1 MAISQRLDL
10 DQALQRI
17 LLDVVRP
24 TAQEAVAT
32 GDALGRVLA
41 ETISAPIDLPPF
53 DASAMDG
60 FALRADDVAGG
71 PPRTLTLAGTSLA
84 GHPMTASIDA
94 GQCARIFTG
103 APMPAGT
110 DAVAIQ
116 EDCTLEGDRVR
127 FEQPVRSGDHVRP
140 VGHDVR
146 RGTPLLERGR
156 TLNAFD
162 LGWLA
167 ASGIHTVSAY
177 PRLTVAILSTGDE
190 LREPGMPLTPGA
202 IFDANRTL
210 LRTLLSPLPV
220 DMVDLGI
227 VPDSQERIAETLLQ
241 ADRDADLVICSGGVS
256 VGDADWVK
264 RVVEDVG
271 SLQLWRL
278 NLKPGK
284 PLAYGRLR
292 RAAFFGLPGN
302 PVSAVVTLL
311 LVVRPV
317 LEAMLGARPTAAP
330 MTTAV
335 LRTGLTHAPGRE
347 EYQRGTLRLVDGVSE
362 VTVTGDQ
369 SSNRLASFAQANCL
383 IRIPKAHG
391 DLEAGT
397 QVMVLPFYGLL

>member
-1 MAISQRLDL
+1 MAVSQRLDL
-10 DQALQRI
+10 DQALQRM
-17 LLDVVRP
+17 LMDVVQP
-24 TAQEAVAT
+24 SAQEAVAT

-41 ETISAPIDLPPF
+41 KTITAPIDLPPF

-71 PPRTLTLAGTSLA
+71 PPRTLMLSGTSLA
-84 GHPMTASIDA
+84 GHPMTAPIDA

-103 APMPAGT
+103 APMPAGA

-140 VGHDVR
+140 AGHDVR

-210 LRTLLSPLPV
+210 LRALLSRLPV
-220 DMVDLGI
+220 DVIDLGI

-241 ADRDADLVICSGGVS
+241 ADQDADLVICSGGVS

-317 LEAMLGARPTAAP
+317 LEAMLGARPTAPP

-335 LRTGLTHAPGRE
+335 LRTGLTHEPGRE
-347 EYQRGTLRLVDGVSE
+347 EYQRGTLRLVDGVGE

-383 IRIPKAHG
+383 IRIPNAHG

-397 QVMVLPFYGLL
+397 RVMVLPFYGLL